1 MVQKLQKT
9 RTKSTG
15 SMEANGL
22 FSGML
27 YCADCKHAMLRKYA
41 RRGTKGFIGYICKT
55 YKTQGKQFCDSHS
68 IDIKDLEET
77 VLFSIKNEAKK
88 IWNEEDIDEL
98 KKMEVY
104 NDSRE
109 CYEMQLDGIQ
119 KRIDKIEKFK
129 RKTYGNFMED
139 LISKEEYMEY
149 VSGYEDEIKK
159 LQEQKRLL
167 EGKADL
173 KQELNA
179 QYDEW
184 VEAFKN
190 YINIR
195 KLTRDMVLELI
206 ERIEVNIDG
215 SIIIY
220 YKFQNPYG

>member
-1 MVQKLQKT
+1 
-9 RTKSTG
+9 
-15 SMEANGL
+15 
-22 FSGML
+22 
-27 YCADCKHAMLRKYA
+27 MLRKYA

-68 IDIKDLEET
+68 I
-77 VLFSIKNEAKK
+77 LFSIKNEAKK
-88 IWNEEDIDEL
+88 ILNEEDIDEL

-139 LISKEEYMEY
+139 LISKEEYME
-149 VSGYEDEIKK
+149 
-159 LQEQKRLL
+159 
-167 EGKADL
+167 
-173 KQELNA
+173 LNA

>member
-1 MVQKLQKT
+1 M
-9 RTKSTG
+9 
-15 SMEANGL
+15 
-22 FSGML
+22 
-27 YCADCKHAMLRKYA
+27 
-41 RRGTKGFIGYICKT
+41 
-55 YKTQGKQFCDSHS
+55 
-68 IDIKDLEET
+68 
-77 VLFSIKNEAKK
+77 
-88 IWNEEDIDEL
+88 NEEDIDEL

>member
-1 MVQKLQKT
+1 
-9 RTKSTG
+9 
-15 SMEANGL
+15 
-22 FSGML
+22 
-27 YCADCKHAMLRKYA
+27 
-41 RRGTKGFIGYICKT
+41 
-55 YKTQGKQFCDSHS
+55 
-68 IDIKDLEET
+68 
-77 VLFSIKNEAKK
+77 
-88 IWNEEDIDEL
+88 
-98 KKMEVY
+98 
-104 NDSRE
+104 
-109 CYEMQLDGIQ
+109 
-119 KRIDKIEKFK
+119 
-129 RKTYGNFMED
+129 
-139 LISKEEYMEY
+139 MEY